1 MNTFNLK
8 LELDKAGKGFRN
20 PVVRIRKGDQNGT
33 TIVAELYDHG
43 QRLTTANLTAVFEML
58 QPDRQHYFRDTATYT
73 TGTVS
78 ITLDETYAASVAG
91 DTDIAYF
98 RLYQGSQVI
107 ASTEPFRVSILR
119 SAEDEGEDPAIS
131 YDDAVPAAVYA
142 WLEEHPEAT
151 TTVQD
156 NAVTTAKLHDG
167 AVTTPKLADGSV
179 TTPKL
184 ADEAVTDS
192 KLSTSGVLAKANR
205 LLGNALRGSG
215 SGAVVTASDAY
226 AAPPL
231 GLTVDGKSVQDG
243 TPTPSSPVAIKSV
256 TSAKFAA
263 AGRNLLSG
271 TQLNNSNPYTLNGIT
286 YTLNDDGSLRIAGTS
301 TAAASW
307 DGNYRRGFVTDA
319 NIGVGTY
326 TVSLNPTASVANL
339 TLYVYFR
346 KSTIDNTIPAKVNM
360 AGSSTATFTVTE
372 EDLADGNLISVGFAV
387 GTGKTIDCTVRP
399 QIEVGS
405 SATEYQPHVAG
416 STTTI
421 DLQGHALRSL
431 PDGTHDELTVDADG
445 HVTLVQRVGHIVVD
459 GSFSLTLAEASTTNR
474 RFDRKYTDL
483 GYGVAASSATNTQ
496 ISTHFTGAN
505 GANSAAWGRFSMTGS
520 GWLILNDK
528 DSAIASASALHDWLV
543 ANKPEMLYKLKEPVT
558 HDLGTISL
566 PNTPAPDLTAWA
578 VTDQST
584 TIELAYERDLTMAIG
599 AIEAAIADLATS

>member
-156 NAVTTAKLHDG
+156 NAVTTEKLHDD
-167 AVTTPKLADGSV
+167 AVTTPKLDDGAV

-192 KLSTSGVLAKANR
+192 KLSPTGVLAKVAKLR
-205 LLGNALRGSG
+205 GNALRGSG
-215 SGAVVTASDAY
+215 SGAVVTATDSY

-231 GLTVDGKSVQDG
+231 GLTVNGKSVQNG
-243 TPTPSSPVAIKSV
+243 TPAPTSPVAISSV
-256 TSAKFAA
+256 EDVTICFLGSAKNLATTIIAA
-263 AGRNLLSG
+263 NNKVLASNGAWNDNSG
-271 TQLNNSNPYTLNGIT
+271 FIITAMVPVRPSTTYVVSYTRLTENTGEIRVGW
-286 YTLNDDGSLRIAGTS
+286 YTEAGTFISRPYGPSGNTFTSPANAAFARFSYSVSSS
-301 TAAASW
+301 T
-307 DGNYRRGFVTDA
+307 GMTDVQFEQ
-319 NIGVGTY
+319 GST
-326 TVSLNPTASVANL
+326 PTA
-339 TLYVYFR
+339 YEPY
-346 KSTIDNTIPAKVNM
+346 
-360 AGSSTATFTVTE
+360 G
-372 EDLADGNLISVGFAV
+372 GISA
-387 GTGKTIDCTVRP
+387 P
-399 QIEVGS
+399 
-405 SATEYQPHVAG
+405 
-416 STTTI
+416 I
-421 DLQGHALRSL
+421 DLQGNVIRSL
-431 PDGTHDELTVDADG
+431 PDGTHDELVVDAEG
-445 HVTLVQRVGHIVVD
+445 HVKLTKRVESVTFD
-459 GSFSLTLAEASTTNR
+459 GSSDETFN
-474 RFDRKYTDL
+474 K
-483 GYGVAASSATNTQ
+483 SSSNK
-496 ISTHFTGAN
+496 
-505 GANSAAWGRFSMTGS
+505 RFSTSSLPAPARGVSSNSEVVS
-520 GWLILNDK
+520 GWSNRLLSGSLNNTAN
-528 DSAIASASALHDWLV
+528 AINPQSGSYIGACWSVGTNAQSDMQIGMTDDLTVAQFKTWLASNPITIVYPLATPQEIDL
-543 ANKPEMLYKLKEPVT
+543 ETVT
-558 HDLGTISL
+558 L
-566 PNTPAPDLTAWA
+566 PATPAPDLTAWA
-578 VTDQST
+578 VTDPST
-584 TIELAYERDLTMAIG
+584 TITLDYERDLTMAIG